1 MHVANGIN
9 ADLEGTTFNVYS
21 FVLKESKPVGPRDV
35 MRGANLSSPSVA
47 YRHLQKLEDL
57 GLIEKNEKGRYVIKE
72 KAKISGYL
80 WVGKTLVPRLL
91 FYSLFFTG
99 LLATEVVSIV
109 IRYFMYGLAPDML
122 FLYLTLITAIALAL
136 FLIEGLSLRKKATID

>member
-1 MHVANGIN
+1 MPNGSN
-9 ADLEGTTFNVYS
+9 AELEGTTFTVYS
-21 FVLKESKPVGPRDV
+21 YVVKETKPVGPREV

-57 GLIEKNEKGRYVIKE
+57 GLLEKNEEGRYIVKE

-80 WVGKTLVPRLL
+80 WIGRTLVPRLI

-99 LLATEVVSIV
+99 LLSAEVTSIA
-109 IRYFMYGLAPDML
+109 IRYFVYGVFPEMVLI
-122 FLYLTLITAIALAL
+122 YLTLITAISMML
-136 FLIEGLSLRKKATID
+136 FLIEGLSLRRKANVD

>member
-1 MHVANGIN
+1 MPNGVN
-9 ADLEGTTFNVYS
+9 AELEGTTFTVYS
-21 FVLKESKPVGPRDV
+21 YVVKESKPVGPREV

-57 GLIEKNEKGRYVIKE
+57 GLLEKNEEGRYVVKE

-80 WVGKTLVPRLL
+80 WIGRTLVPRLI

-99 LLATEVVSIV
+99 LLSAEIASIA
-109 IRYFMYGLAPDML
+109 IRYFVYGLVPEMV
-122 FLYLTLITAIALAL
+122 FIYLTLITAISMAL
-136 FLIEGLSLRKKATID
+136 FLIEGISLKKKASIE

>member
-1 MHVANGIN
+1 VPNGVN
-9 ADLEGTTFNVYS
+9 AELEGTTFTVYS
-21 FVLKESKPVGPRDV
+21 FVIKENKPVGPRDV

-57 GLIEKNEKGRYVIKE
+57 GLLEKNEEGRYIVKE

-80 WVGKTLVPRLL
+80 WIGRTLVPRLI

-99 LLATEVVSIV
+99 LLSTEIV
-109 IRYFMYGLAPDML
+109 TIAIRYFVYGLFPDLL
-122 FLYLTLITAIALAL
+122 FLYLTLITAIAMAL
-136 FLIEGLSLRKKATID
+136 FLIEGISLHKKASIE

>member
-1 MHVANGIN
+1 MPNSVN
-9 ADLEGTTFNVYS
+9 AELEGTTFTVYS
-21 FVLKESKPVGPRDV
+21 YVVKESRPVGPREV

-57 GLIEKNEKGRYVIKE
+57 GLLEKNEQGRYVIKE

-80 WVGKTLVPRLL
+80 WIGRTLVPRLI

-99 LLATEVVSIV
+99 LLGTEIVSIA
-109 IRYFMYGLAPDML
+109 IRYFVYGLFPDML
-122 FLYLTLITAIALAL
+122 LLYLTLITAIAMAL
-136 FLIEGLSLRKKATID
+136 FLIEGISLHKKASIE

>member
-1 MHVANGIN
+1 MPNG
-9 ADLEGTTFNVYS
+9 DTGELDGTTFAVYS
-21 FVLKESKPVGPRDV
+21 YVLNESKAVGPRDV

-57 GLIEKNEKGRYVIKE
+57 GLLEKNEKGRYIIKE

-80 WVGKTLVPRLL
+80 WVGRTLVPRLI

-99 LLATEVVSIV
+99 LLGTEIV
-109 IRYFMYGLAPDML
+109 AIAIRYFVYGLFPDML
-122 FLYLTLITAIALAL
+122 FLYLTLVTAIAMAL
-136 FLIEGLSLRKKATID
+136 FLIEGISLRKKASIE

>member
-1 MHVANGIN
+1 VANGVD
-9 ADLEGTTFNVYS
+9 AELEGTTFTVYS
-21 FVLKESKPVGPRDV
+21 YVLKESKPVGPRDV

-57 GLIEKNEKGRYVIKE
+57 GLLAKNEQGRYVIKE

-80 WVGKTLVPRLL
+80 WVGKTLVPRLI

-99 LLATEVVSIV
+99 LLGTEIATIA
-109 IRYFMYGLAPDML
+109 IRYLMYGLLPDML
-122 FLYLTLITAIALAL
+122 LLYLTLVTAIAMAL
-136 FLIEGLSLRKKATID
+136 FLIEGVSLRKKASTE

>member
-1 MHVANGIN
+1 MPNSVN
-9 ADLEGTTFNVYS
+9 AELEGTTFTVYS
-21 FVLKESKPVGPRDV
+21 YVVKESKPVGPREV

-57 GLIEKNEKGRYVIKE
+57 GLLEKNEKGRYIIKE

-80 WVGKTLVPRLL
+80 WIGKTLVPRLI

-99 LLATEVVSIV
+99 LLGTEIV
-109 IRYFMYGLAPDML
+109 AIAIRYFVYGLFPDML
-122 FLYLTLITAIALAL
+122 FLYLTLITAIAMAL
-136 FLIEGLSLRKKATID
+136 FLIEGVSLRKKTNIE

>member
-1 MHVANGIN
+1 MPNG
-9 ADLEGTTFNVYS
+9 DTGELDGTTFAVYS
-21 FVLKESKPVGPRDV
+21 YVLNESKAVGPRDV

-57 GLIEKNEKGRYVIKE
+57 GLLEKNEKGRYIIKE

-80 WVGKTLVPRLL
+80 WVGRTLVPRLI

-99 LLATEVVSIV
+99 LLSTEIVSIA
-109 IRYFMYGLAPDML
+109 IRYFVYGLFPDMFL
-122 FLYLTLITAIALAL
+122 LYLTLVTAIAMAL
-136 FLIEGLSLRKKATID
+136 FLIEGISLRKKASIE

>member
-1 MHVANGIN
+1 VANGVD
-9 ADLEGTTFNVYS
+9 AELEGTTFTVYS
-21 FVLKESKPVGPRDV
+21 YVLKESKPVGPRDV

-57 GLIEKNEKGRYVIKE
+57 GLLAKNEQGRYVIKE

-80 WVGKTLVPRLL
+80 WVGKTLVPRLI

-99 LLATEVVSIV
+99 LLGTEIATIA
-109 IRYFMYGLAPDML
+109 IRYLMYGLLPDML
-122 FLYLTLITAIALAL
+122 LLYLTLVTAIALAL
-136 FLIEGLSLRKKATID
+136 FLIEGVSLRKKASTE

>member
-1 MHVANGIN
+1 VPNGVN
-9 ADLEGTTFNVYS
+9 AELEGTTFTVYS
-21 FVLKESKPVGPRDV
+21 YVVKESRPVGPREV

-57 GLIEKNEKGRYVIKE
+57 GLLEKNEEGRYIVKE

-80 WVGKTLVPRLL
+80 WIGRTLVPRLI

-99 LLATEVVSIV
+99 ILSAEIASIA
-109 IRYFMYGLAPDML
+109 IRYFIYELVPEMVLI
-122 FLYLTLITAIALAL
+122 YLTLITAIAMAL
-136 FLIEGLSLRKKATID
+136 FLIEGISLKKKASIE

>member
-1 MHVANGIN
+1 MSNGVSGEI
-9 ADLEGTTFNVYS
+9 EGTTFNVYS
-21 FVLKESKPVGPRDV
+21 YVLRESKPVGPRDV

-57 GLIEKNEKGRYVIKE
+57 GLIEKNEKGRYILKE

-80 WVGKTLVPRLL
+80 WVGKTLVPRLI

-99 LLATEVVSIV
+99 LLATELATII
-109 IRYFMYGLAPDML
+109 IRYSTYGLPPDML

-136 FLIEGLSLRKKATID
+136 FLIEGLSLRKKAVIE